1 MMDRGE
7 KTREQ
12 ISALADGELDAA
24 QAKRLIG
31 DMSDTELHATWN
43 RYHLIGD
50 LIRSE
55 DAAAPMSARFSARF
69 AERLAAEPPLLAPK
83 RSLIARW
90 GAWPTALAAV
100 AAASFGFFIAPAM
113 VGDKSLPAAT
123 PSQLAAADRVS
134 RGPVL
139 AEASGTK
146 AVARAGV
153 ADYIRL
159 HRSANPALY
168 GTSPLSASAGA
179 GDSSER

>member
-1 MMDRGE
+1 MDRGE

-12 ISALADGELDAA
+12 ISALADGELDAT
-24 QAKRLIG
+24 QAKRLIRS
-31 DMSDTELHATWN
+31 MSDTELHATWE

-50 LIRSE
+50 LLRSE
-55 DAAAPMSARFSARF
+55 DAAAPISTGFSARF
-69 AERLAAEPPLLAPK
+69 AQRLAAEPPLLAPR

-113 VGDKSLPAAT
+113 VGDRSLPAAS
-123 PSQLAAADRVS
+123 PSHLAAADRVS
-134 RGPVL
+134 HGPVL

-168 GTSPLSASAGA
+168 GVAPLPAAASS
-179 GDSSER
+179 GDRGER